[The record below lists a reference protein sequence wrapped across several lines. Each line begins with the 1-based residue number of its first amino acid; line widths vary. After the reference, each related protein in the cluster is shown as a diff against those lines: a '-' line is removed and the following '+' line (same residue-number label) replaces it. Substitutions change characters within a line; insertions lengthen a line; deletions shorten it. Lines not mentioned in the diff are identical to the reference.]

1 MSHLSILPTVLRD
14 TATLVSSLE
23 ALGLRPEYGGVVP
36 GFATDAQP
44 VVLRVQL
51 AGGHTIGWQRQADGH
66 LALVADLQ
74 RLSAALPLQRLLRE
88 LTRTYAARAALDQL
102 AADPALAAAEVVLC
116 A

>member
-14 TATLVSSLE
+14 VDALASSLE
-23 ALGLRPEYGGVVP
+23 AMGLQPSHGGVVS

-51 AGGHTIGWQRQADGH
+51 DSGHTIGWQRQHDGS

-74 RLSAALPLQRLLRE
+74 RLTTALPLQRLLRD
-88 LTRTYAARAALDQL
+88 LTHTYAARTALDQW
-102 AADPALAAAEVVLC
+102 AAEPALAGAVVVLQS
-116 A
+116 